1 MGFSRKPTLGPTP
14 RLPTRM
20 HTQPPGDPGPA
31 GGRAGGLVQSTSV
44 PTAVLP
50 LLPAPRKD
58 QARLLRRG
66 TAAESGAHPC
76 LKCGRLEAIRG
87 LGGACP
93 APCVTGLGFLEGAGH
108 PLPAEPMPG
117 LAAPRGREDMAV
129 APSLLPSEFRGYRK
143 GPADRAQALGP
154 LHHPPFLAQPR
165 LPGWHLDFLPPSPP
179 PQALTLFFF
188 SKSFS
193 SGAWPGKW
201 GEESECPPVYL
212 CVCMSVCICLAVSIF
227 ACLCVYPSMC
237 WHVYVFRCVWDSVS
251 TGEHLSVHL

>member
-1 MGFSRKPTLGPTP
+1 MAPTGDIW
-14 RLPTRM
+14 
-20 HTQPPGDPGPA
+20 QAWSPPGVQRLRLNWGLYC
-31 GGRAGGLVQSTSV
+31 GVGLVQAGTR
-44 PTAVLP
+44 AAH
-50 LLPAPRKD
+50 LLDRAFRNFASASSHRTAPRKD

-76 LKCGRLEAIRG
+76 RKCGRLEAIRG

-201 GEESECPPVYL
+201 GEESPRRHLPPGGRE
-212 CVCMSVCICLAVSIF
+212 SS
-227 ACLCVYPSMC
+227 
-237 WHVYVFRCVWDSVS
+237 
-251 TGEHLSVHL
+251 G